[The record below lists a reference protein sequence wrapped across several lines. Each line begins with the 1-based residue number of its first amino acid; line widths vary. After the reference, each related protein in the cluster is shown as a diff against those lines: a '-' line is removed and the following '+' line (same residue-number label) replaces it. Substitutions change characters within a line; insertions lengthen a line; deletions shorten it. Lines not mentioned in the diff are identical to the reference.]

1 MGGAGLVTCITFV
14 WFSAPDLAI
23 TQLLVEIVTT
33 VLLLLGL
40 RWLPK
45 RVETAGEGL
54 SATFQARVRRARD
67 LMLAVAAGAGMT
79 LIVYAMLTR
88 PLPDT
93 ISRYF
98 VENAYAEGG
107 GRNIVNVIL
116 VDFRGY
122 DTFGEIV
129 VLAVVAITVFS
140 LLRRFRPA
148 PESVE
153 APEQQRM
160 QDAYDRASPSRAEG
174 DTLADYLTIPAIIMQ
189 WLFPVIGTFAV
200 YLFLRGHD
208 LPGGGFAAGVTMSIA
223 LVLQYMA
230 GGTRWIEAR
239 LRIRPISWTG
249 LGLLCAAFTGM
260 GSWLFGYPFLTSHF
274 QYLDLPVIG
283 KVPAASALL
292 FDLGVFAV
300 VVGATVL
307 ILIALAH
314 QSIRRPK
321 PAPVPI
327 PVAEEENA

>member
-1 MGGAGLVTCITFV
+1 
-14 WFSAPDLAI
+14 
-23 TQLLVEIVTT
+23 
-33 VLLLLGL
+33 
-40 RWLPK
+40 
-45 RVETAGEGL
+45 
-54 SATFQARVRRARD
+54 
-67 LMLAVAAGAGMT
+67 MT

-98 VENAYAEGG
+98 VENAYSEGG
-107 GRNIVNVIL
+107 GRNVVNVLL
-116 VDFRGY
+116 VDFRAF

-148 PESVE
+148 PESID
-153 APEQQRM
+153 APEQQQV
-160 QDAYDRASPSRAEG
+160 QDAYDRASPYRTVG
-174 DTLADYLTIPAIIMQ
+174 DTLTDYLTIPSVIMQ
-189 WLFPVIGTFAV
+189 WLFPIIIVVAI

-223 LVLQYMA
+223 LILQYMA
-230 GGTRWIEAR
+230 GGTRWVEAR
-239 LRIRPISWTG
+239 LRIRPVRWIG

-260 GSWLFGYPFLTSHF
+260 GAWLFGHPFLTSYF
-274 QYLDLPVIG
+274 RYLEIPAIG
-283 KVPAASALL
+283 KVPAATALL

-314 QSIRRPK
+314 QSVRTPRAARPPLSAAT
-321 PAPVPI
+321 PALTKED
-327 PVAEEENA
+327 A